1 MNIDFDL
8 ASGQVGVDG
17 ALGAIIDDA
26 LDSDNVLVANGLSE
40 AVRLGMSLRIKDQLG
55 YAISV
60 SEVDEDDAA
69 VVAPGRNPSAEDG
82 FLAGVFGPEF
92 ATGVCA
98 SEVHANLHDP
108 ACRARLAPSS
118 RT

>member
-1 MNIDFDL
+1 MNVNFDL

-17 ALGAIIDDA
+17 ALGTIIYDA

-69 VVAPGRNPSAEDG
+69 VVAVRICPAGQSDGRTDIRGSE
-82 FLAGVFGPEF
+82 LAAVV
-92 ATGVCA
+92 A
-98 SEVHANLHDP
+98 ANIERVGGL
-108 ACRARLAPSS
+108 S
-118 RT
+118 